1 MSMLLFLQCDFWSI
15 IGDSGFI
22 VSSLV
27 SSALAFFSFHLLT
40 GKVGTRP
47 LTDGAGRQGVIAA
60 PARFFCM
67 INFI

>member
-1 MSMLLFLQCDFWSI
+1 MSMLLFLQGDLWSI

-47 LTDGAGRQGVIAA
+47 VWT
-60 PARFFCM
+60 
-67 INFI
+67 